1 MEVDGIHRCSKQDEV
16 WMRVW
21 QEVFIEESN
30 RLKNRHPLVRWVVQ
44 TVQAVQRPIN
54 VVTESRVR
62 EQWRFYYDYDRR
74 GNEVTVST
82 LSQLSVLIAIIR
94 LCVVAQRKITERYT
108 ALFLNHRV
116 NIFIYLQFNKHYYTL
131 CRISYK
137 KIIILILIFY
147 DVYSNFLQI
156 NHHIKN
162 ILFDHNLNLINCIII
177 LRFN

>member
-1 MEVDGIHRCSKQDEV
+1 
-16 WMRVW
+16 MRIW
-21 QEVFIEESN
+21 QEVFVEESN

-44 TVQAVQRPIN
+44 TVQTVQRPIN

-94 LCVVAQRKITERYT
+94 LCVVAQRKITKRYT

-116 NIFIYLQFNKHYYTL
+116 NIIIYYIYYLYIFIYF
-131 CRISYK
+131 
-137 KIIILILIFY
+137 
-147 DVYSNFLQI
+147 
-156 NHHIKN
+156 
-162 ILFDHNLNLINCIII
+162 NLISVIIRFFVFPAKNHNFNISI
-177 LRFN
+177 LRCSFEFFIYQSSHKEYFFLS

>member
-1 MEVDGIHRCSKQDEV
+1 MEYIDAQNK
-16 WMRVW
+16 MKYLRVW

-30 RLKNRHPLVRWVVQ
+30 RLKSRHPLVCWVVQ

-94 LCVVAQRKITERYT
+94 LCVVAQRKITKRYT
-108 ALFLNHRV
+108 TLFLNCQV
-116 NIFIYLQFNKHYYTL
+116 NIFIYLQFNKRYYTFL
-131 CRISYK
+131 RISCK
-137 KIIILILIFY
+137 K
-147 DVYSNFLQI
+147 S
-156 NHHIKN
+156 
-162 ILFDHNLNLINCIII
+162 
-177 LRFN
+177 

>member
-1 MEVDGIHRCSKQDEV
+1 
-16 WMRVW
+16 MRIW
-21 QEVFIEESN
+21 QKVFVEESN

-44 TVQAVQRPIN
+44 TVQTVQRPIN

-94 LCVVAQRKITERYT
+94 LCVVAQRKITKRYT

-116 NIFIYLQFNKHYYTL
+116 NIFIYF
-131 CRISYK
+131 
-137 KIIILILIFY
+137 
-147 DVYSNFLQI
+147 
-156 NHHIKN
+156 
-162 ILFDHNLNLINCIII
+162 NLISVIIRFFVFPAKNHNFNISI
-177 LRFN
+177 LRCSFEFFIYQSSHKEYFFLS